1 MQDHNLSSF
10 SLCLN
15 IIAPLLPTLT
25 HQKQELQGWVRA
37 SVHLMW
43 GQSLAVLIRGS
54 YGNLVASSGIFKKKI
69 KVPSQWLWR
78 VCFPPSPVCPLY
90 LCQPLG
96 SVALGSWFLCTAGTH
111 FFHSVL
117 PLSNC
122 IDNSHCACIVV
133 VAQGRTNI
141 FPLTVIAASPDVSS
155 SYTSWGKNR

>member
-1 MQDHNLSSF
+1 MSQHNCTFIAHSHSPETRAARLGRSKCPSNVGPVPGSAHQRKLRKPRGQF
-10 SLCLN
+10 GN
-15 IIAPLLPTLT
+15 IL
-25 HQKQELQGWVRA
+25 
-37 SVHLMW
+37 
-43 GQSLAVLIRGS
+43 
-54 YGNLVASSGIFKKKI
+54 KKI

-78 VCFPPSPVCPLY
+78 ICFPPSPVCPLY

-122 IDNSHCACIVV
+122 INNSHCACMVV